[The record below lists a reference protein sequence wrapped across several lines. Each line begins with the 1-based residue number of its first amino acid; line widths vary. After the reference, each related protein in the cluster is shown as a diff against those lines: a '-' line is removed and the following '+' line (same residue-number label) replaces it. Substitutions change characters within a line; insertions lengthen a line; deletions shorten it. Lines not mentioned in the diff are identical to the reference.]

1 MPRAPSG
8 IHPLPDFCRVT
19 ALLEVVVLAE
29 VLAILLALSPSEVGG
44 GFWRE
49 LGLYSLYIQW
59 IALAGVGLL
68 CLLRRPLQRLDWRLA
83 AAAGLAVMA
92 LITALVS
99 ELSYSLYLSTLANF
113 RAGHGEFILRAVLIS
128 LLISAVVLRYFTVQ
142 QQWRRDVEA
151 VQRARLA
158 ALQSRIQPHF
168 LFNSLNTIASL
179 IPERP
184 GQAEGLIEDLSG
196 LFRASLAGERPLHRL
211 ADELELTRAYLNLEQ
226 QRLGER
232 LRVEWQ
238 VGEIPE
244 LEVPPLILQP
254 LVENAVRHGIEPLT
268 GGGEVKVG
276 LKRSSGALVL
286 TVENPLGGAP
296 GGSGNRM
303 ALSNVEERLQAVFGS
318 ASRLWKYDEGDRF
331 RVELVLPMKDES

>member
-1 MPRAPSG
+1 VPSARSG

-19 ALLEVVVLAE
+19 VLLAE
-29 VLAILLALSPSEVGG
+29 VLAIILSLSPGAADS

-68 CLLRRPLQRLDWRLA
+68 CLMRRPLQRLDWRLA
-83 AAAGLAVMA
+83 AAIGLLILAV
-92 LITALVS
+92 ITALVS
-99 ELSYSLYLSTLANF
+99 ELSYSLYLSTQVGF
-113 RAGHGEFILRAVLIS
+113 IPGHGEFIFRAVLIS

-142 QQWRRDVEA
+142 QLWRRDVEA

-211 ADELELTRAYLNLEQ
+211 TEELDLTRAYLNLEQ

-232 LRVEWQ
+232 LRVAWRVDAPPGLQ
-238 VGEIPE
+238 
-244 LEVPPLILQP
+244 VPPLILQP
-254 LVENAVRHGIEPLT
+254 LVENAVRHGIETIP
-268 GGGEVKVG
+268 GGGEVSVSLRQEPG
-276 LKRSSGALVL
+276 MVVL
-286 TVENPLGGAP
+286 TVENPLGTEP
-296 GGSGNRM
+296 GESGHRM

-318 ASRLWKYDEGDRF
+318 RARLWRYDEGDRF
-331 RVELVLPMKDES
+331 RVEMALPVKDES